1 MAFKFFNNWEAE
13 AEAAHQARLQQKV
26 ALQTQAMLAA
36 LRPAANTGLGAKPKS
51 GWKNAHQVP
60 VSSVAKKDTGPASV
74 LNLDHQRSPA
84 PSADSLATG
93 GMLSP

>member
-36 LRPAANTGLGAKPKS
+36 LRLAANIGTGAKPKS
-51 GWKNAHQVP
+51 GPKNAPPGTCFKCTKEEHWARQCP
-60 VSSVAKKDTGPASV
+60 QPQPLTKPCPDC
-74 LNLDHQRSPA
+74 
-84 PSADSLATG
+84 
-93 GMLSP
+93 

>member
-13 AEAAHQARLQQKV
+13 AEAALQARLQQKV
-26 ALQTQAMLAA
+26 VLQTQAMLAA